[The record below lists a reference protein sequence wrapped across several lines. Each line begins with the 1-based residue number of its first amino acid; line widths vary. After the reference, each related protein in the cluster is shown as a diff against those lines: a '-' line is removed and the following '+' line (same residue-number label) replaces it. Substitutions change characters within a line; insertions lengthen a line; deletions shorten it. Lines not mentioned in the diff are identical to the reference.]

1 MKKTIIEETNNTEVF
16 SPYTGNC
23 VTGKDGEIIETD
35 KSLLFVYSGM
45 DGSYAYVSKQLKGLI
60 NVDIEIENI
69 DILDLESKI
78 SHIEGTLI
86 EVDNGWNG
94 INYYGFIETK

>member
-1 MKKTIIEETNNTEVF
+1 MKKIKIKETNDTEVF

-23 VTGKDGEIIETD
+23 VTGKDGEIIEND
-35 KSLLFVYSGM
+35 ESLLFVYIGM
-45 DGSYAYVSKQLKGLI
+45 VEDYGYISERFRDL
-60 NVDIEIENI
+60 VDVEIESM

-78 SHIEGTLI
+78 NNIKGTLI

-94 INYYGFIETK
+94 VNYYGFIELN